1 MPKKSPIDDLLDE
14 QRRLAVTAL
23 SSACPRCHSQHVI
36 RSGHAHGRQ
45 RYHCQDCQYHF
56 TTAHR
61 GKSPAMKRM
70 ALHLYLE
77 GNGFRAIGRIL
88 GVSNV
93 AVLNWIH
100 HFGEALEPIRKPEDG
115 TIEVVEIDEMF
126 SFLQQKKTAVGSG
139 SLWIEAGTDSSAS
152 FWVRVANGPDGASGN
167 RSTTPKAASES

>member
-1 MPKKSPIDDLLDE
+1 MPKSPIDDLLEE
-14 QRRLAVTAL
+14 QRRIATTPL
-23 SSACPRCHSQHVI
+23 SAACPRCHGQHVV
-36 RSGHAHGRQ
+36 RSGHVRGRQ
-45 RYHCQDCQYHF
+45 RYQCQDCQYHY

-77 GNGFRAIGRIL
+77 GNGFRTIGRIL

-126 SFLQQKKTAVGSG
+126 SFIQQKKTAVGSG
-139 SLWIEAGTDSSAS
+139 SLWIEALADSSAS
-152 FWVRVANGPDGASGN
+152 YWVHAASELGGASGS
-167 RSTTPKAASES
+167 RSTTQKAASES